1 MGEFCMPTRIFM
13 SYFYGMNEM
22 NHSVWDGD
30 LLAQSALH
38 GAWAL
43 AWTGSLS
50 VAVFKEHEGVLS
62 AQVPA

>member
-1 MGEFCMPTRIFM
+1 
-13 SYFYGMNEM
+13 M

-62 AQVPA
+62 ARVPA